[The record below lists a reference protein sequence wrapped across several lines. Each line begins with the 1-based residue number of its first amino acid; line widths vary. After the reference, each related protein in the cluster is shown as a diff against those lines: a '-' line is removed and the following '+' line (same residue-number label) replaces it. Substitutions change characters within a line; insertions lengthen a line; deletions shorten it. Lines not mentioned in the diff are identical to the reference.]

1 MLKKAWKLRKMIRY
15 WSFKETGASFEQ
27 KSISTKNHGKS
38 IGPRRKT
45 KQNWT
50 RAKNFYVYFFVI
62 FDCYWLSFQEKQ
74 LRTVTLPNFMTVLTF
89 SDVLKSYVLRH
100 LAIPE
105 ATYIQSLLCWIS
117 GPTLFE
123 VNQTWTK
130 AK

>member
-1 MLKKAWKLRKMIRY
+1 MVKVSDPEEKPNKI
-15 WSFKETGASFEQ
+15 GQEQ
-27 KSISTKNHGKS
+27 KT
-38 IGPRRKT
+38 
-45 KQNWT
+45 
-50 RAKNFYVYFFVI
+50 FVYFFVI

-74 LRTVTLPNFMTVLTF
+74 LGTVTLPNFMTVLTF
-89 SDVLKSYVLRH
+89 SDVLRSQVLSH

-123 VNQTWTK
+123 VNQTCTK